1 MEKSHRHRR
10 KPTGL
15 SRTQIEDICIELK
28 GKYSFGHDDIIKTVS
43 KILVDDIT
51 MQDEDCQH
59 VVGLFLTPDIID
71 KCGAKFIELYRQCY
85 TGGIKDR
92 YALLQISWSEWA
104 CACLIGDTPENI
116 AMIPDE
122 ISSRQYDEQESCA
135 VRAVFHAICSAFF
148 EATSLIV
155 KDIRPLGTEVP
166 SVHAPHHYEK
176 TDTILGFAGACMR
189 LVYRKSDYETKM
201 LINKLQMTETM
212 KRYYTE
218 CGVLARGT
226 SSHRTLPV
234 RGLNQYL
241 KFLNKCIAESCTT
254 QALHLYGKDFVKVC
268 WSQKS
273 W

>member
-1 MEKSHRHRR
+1 MEKSHRHTR

-135 VRAVFHAICSAFF
+135 VFHAICSAFF

-155 KDIRPLGTEVP
+155 KDIRPLVI
-166 SVHAPHHYEK
+166 VH
-176 TDTILGFAGACMR
+176 
-189 LVYRKSDYETKM
+189 S
-201 LINKLQMTETM
+201 LIKGRSKWTPCCRWYFQVFFFQDVW
-212 KRYYTE
+212 
-218 CGVLARGT
+218 VLF
-226 SSHRTLPV
+226 LD
-234 RGLNQYL
+234 L
-241 KFLNKCIAESCTT
+241 KF
-254 QALHLYGKDFVKVC
+254 Q
-268 WSQKS
+268 WSEFNFPSKINSPLVQLMAWS
-273 W
+273 